1 MKPYNYLVLLF
12 LPSLVVIG
20 YFAGGGWNLLTPFC
34 CFVLHPLASS
44 LTQKK
49 RSSTAPGKIA
59 ALTPSAGAIDPRAIP
74 LLLGSVLLILFIWS
88 LSRAGAMNA
97 FAFVCF
103 AIATGSVNGVIGF
116 TLAHEFIHRRRG
128 PERAGGMILLLINN
142 YLHYKIEHIGGH
154 HLYAC
159 TDKDP
164 HTARIGESFYR
175 FLPRTIATTY
185 IRAWEIGTTRGAR
198 RKAKHIRTG
207 RINFAP
213 GCFGNRMFFYTL
225 LQWCWWAA
233 ILAIFGA
240 PGLLFCF
247 LQSAV
252 AIALLHMINY
262 LQHYGL
268 SRKEIAMGK
277 FERMAPQHSWNSG
290 HPQAAFNLFQLE
302 KHADHHMH
310 PHHPYDELTH
320 HEESPGLPGGYTSM
334 IVLALIPPLW
344 FSMINKQIP
353 LTQQTPH
360 HGIYH

>member
-1 MKPYNYLVLLF
+1 
-12 LPSLVVIG
+12 
-20 YFAGGGWNLLTPFC
+20 
-34 CFVLHPLASS
+34 
-44 LTQKK
+44 
-49 RSSTAPGKIA
+49 
-59 ALTPSAGAIDPRAIP
+59 
-74 LLLGSVLLILFIWS
+74 
-88 LSRAGAMNA
+88 MNTL
-97 FAFVCF
+97 AFVCF
-103 AIATGSVNGVIGF
+103 AIAIGSVNGVIGF
-116 TLAHEFIHRRRG
+116 TLAHEFIHRRKG

-175 FLPRTIATTY
+175 FLPRTIVTTY
-185 IRAWEIGTTRGAR
+185 IRAWEIGTSRGAR
-198 RKAKHIRTG
+198 RRAKNIRTG
-207 RINFAP
+207 RLRF
-213 GCFGNRMFFYTL
+213 GLRCFGNRMFLYSL
-225 LQWCWWAA
+225 LQIGWWAS
-233 ILAIFGA
+233 ILALSGA
-240 PGLLFCF
+240 RGLLFCI

-268 SRKEIAMGK
+268 ARKKIDTEK

-290 HPQAAFNLFQLE
+290 DPQAAFNLFQLE

-310 PHHPYDELTH
+310 PDHSYDELTH

-334 IVLALIPPLW
+334 IGLALIPPLW
-344 FSMINKQIP
+344 FKTINKQIP

-360 HGIYH
+360 HGIHH

>member
-1 MKPYNYLVLLF
+1 MKAYNYLALLSLPALVL
-12 LPSLVVIG
+12 IG
-20 YFAGGGWNLLTPFC
+20 WYAGGGWNLLTPLC
-34 CFVLHPLASS
+34 CFVLHPLVSR

-49 RSSTAPGKIA
+49 RLPAAPGK
-59 ALTPSAGAIDPRAIP
+59 TAIDPRAIP
-74 LLLGSVLLILFIWS
+74 LLLGSVLLILFVWS
-88 LSRAGAMNA
+88 LSRLAAMNA
-97 FAFVCF
+97 WAFVCF
-103 AIATGSVNGVIGF
+103 AIAIGTVNGVIGF
-116 TLAHEFIHRRRG
+116 TLAHEFIHRRQG

-175 FLPRTIATTY
+175 FLPRTIAMTY
-185 IRAWEIGTTRGAR
+185 TRAWEIGTTRGAR
-198 RKAKHIRTG
+198 RKAK
-207 RINFAP
+207 N
-213 GCFGNRMFFYTL
+213 FGNRMFLYSF

-233 ILAIFGA
+233 ILALFSV
-240 PGLLFCF
+240 PGLLFCI

-252 AIALLHMINY
+252 AIVLLHMINY

-268 SRKEIAMGK
+268 ARKEIATGK

-290 HPQAAFNLFQLE
+290 HQQAAFNLFQLE

-310 PHHPYDELTH
+310 PDHSYDELTH

-334 IVLALIPPLW
+334 ICLALIPPLW
-344 FSMINKQIP
+344 FRTINKQIP
-353 LTQQTPH
+353 LTQQTPP
-360 HGIYH
+360 HGIHH